1 VDRDKENDMKKTI
14 PVLILCAVLLVLCLH
29 AQAHQQA
36 KVYKLGFLGS
46 EYLSA
51 NIEAV
56 RQGLRDLGYVEGQN
70 LIVEFRYAESKVER
84 LPELAD
90 ELVRLKVDV
99 IVVTGS
105 TPAAL
110 AAKNTTK
117 KIPIVFL
124 SASDP
129 VTTGLVDSLARP
141 GGNLTGLTNIH
152 SELSG
157 KRLELLKETIP
168 KLSRVAVL
176 WDSRG
181 TGSALSWK
189 ESQLAARDLGLKV
202 HSMEVSSANDF
213 ENAFKEA
220 AKARSGA
227 LSVTATPFL
236 GANRKRIAD
245 LAINTRLPSIF
256 VSNEGVDA
264 GGLMAY
270 GPNAIELYRRGAV
283 YVDKILKGTKP
294 ADLPVEQPMK
304 FDFAINLKTAKQIG
318 VTIPPNVLA
327 RATKV
332 IR

>member
-1 VDRDKENDMKKTI
+1 MKAK
-14 PVLILCAVLLVLCLH
+14 ILVYVLLAFILTTIHLAE
-29 AQAHQQA
+29 AQQQA

-56 RQGLRDLGYVEGQN
+56 RQALRDLGYVEGQN
-70 LIVEFRYAESKVER
+70 LIVEFRYAEGKIER

-110 AAKNTTK
+110 AAKNASK

-124 SASDP
+124 GTTNP

-152 SELSG
+152 TELSG

-176 WDSRG
+176 WDPRG

-189 ESQLAARDLGLKV
+189 ESQLAARELGLKV
-202 HSMEVSSANDF
+202 HSMEVRSANDF
-213 ENAFKEA
+213 ENAFKA
-220 AKARSGA
+220 ATKARSGA
-227 LSVTATPFL
+227 LSVTATPLL

-245 LAINTRLPSIF
+245 LAINARLPSLF
-256 VSNEGVDA
+256 VSNEGVDV

-294 ADLPVEQPMK
+294 ADIPVEQPMK

-318 VTIPPNVLA
+318 LTIPPNVLA
-327 RATKV
+327 RANRV

>member
-1 VDRDKENDMKKTI
+1 MNRKI
-14 PVLILCAVLLVLCLH
+14 AGLALGAVLLALSLPAE
-29 AQAHQQA
+29 AQPPV

-51 NIEAV
+51 NIEAL

-70 LIVEFRYAESKVER
+70 LIVEFRYAEGKIER

-90 ELVRLKVDV
+90 ELVLKVDV

-110 AAKNTTK
+110 AAKNASK
-117 KIPIVFL
+117 KTPIVFL
-124 SASDP
+124 GTANP

-176 WDSRG
+176 WDPRG

-189 ESQLAARDLGLKV
+189 ETQLAARELGLKV
-202 HSMEVSSANDF
+202 HSMEVRSANDF

-227 LSVTATPFL
+227 LSITATPLL

-245 LAINTRLPSIF
+245 LAINARLPSLF
-256 VSNEGVDA
+256 VSNEGVDV

-294 ADLPVEQPMK
+294 ADIPVEQPMK

-318 VTIPPNVLA
+318 LTIPPNVLA
-327 RATKV
+327 RANRV